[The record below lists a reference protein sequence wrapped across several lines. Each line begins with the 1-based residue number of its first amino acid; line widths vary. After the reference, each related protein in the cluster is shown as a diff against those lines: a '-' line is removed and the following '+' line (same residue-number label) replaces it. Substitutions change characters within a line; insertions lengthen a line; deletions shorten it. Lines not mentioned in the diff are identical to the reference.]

1 MVDPTMPTLENHAES
16 SSDEEDDEVGAPA
29 AEEQPSSPTE
39 NSKQKK
45 KKKKNKKKKAKS
57 ADADGGIGS
66 ETTAATNSSSANAP
80 SSNRQMSIEELLRQ
94 LAVQEQPQ
102 KKTMED
108 YKFWKT
114 QPVTKFDEK
123 IDDEGPI
130 EGDKTPDDIPNTPY
144 PLLNEFEWDTMDL
157 ANPDVIKEIFDLL
170 YGNYVEDSDSTFRFN
185 YSPRFLD
192 WALRAPDFRPE
203 WHVGVRVSGTKK
215 LVAFISG
222 IPVRLRVRNTT
233 ITAAEINFLCIHKKL
248 RSKRLAPLLIKEV
261 TRRVNKQGIWQAL
274 YTAGVVLPKPVST
287 CRYYHRSLNWSKLN
301 EVGFSPLPPGTTKA
315 KMIAKYKLPINT
327 SIPGLR
333 LMRRDDI
340 GQVYDLLVA
349 YLNKFELAPVFGKE
363 ELLHWL
369 MHDYGTESV
378 SNDEKDK
385 DRVVWAY
392 VVENADG
399 LITDLVSFY
408 SLPSTVIGNPTHDNL
423 LAAYQFYYA
432 STAGLAL
439 PRTHPE
445 CATLLKNR
453 LLVLF
458 NDALVLA
465 KNLGFDVFNAL
476 TLLDNPLFLDDI
488 KFGAGDGYLNYYLFN
503 YKAFPIDGGY
513 REDGKLE
520 VEKRSGVGVI
530 ML

>member
-1 MVDPTMPTLENHAES
+1 MVDPTTPTLENQAES
-16 SSDEEDDEVGAPA
+16 SSDEEDEEVEASRV
-29 AEEQPSSPTE
+29 EEQASTPTE
-39 NSKQKK
+39 SSKQKK
-45 KKKKNKKKKAKS
+45 KKKKSKKKKAKN
-57 ADADGGIGS
+57 AVEDGRVDS
-66 ETTAATNSSSANAP
+66 DTTVAASSSFVSAP
-80 SSNRQMSIEELLRQ
+80 TTNTKSIEELLRQ
-94 LAVQEQPQ
+94 LAIQEQPQ
-102 KKTMED
+102 KKTMDD

-114 QPVTKFDEK
+114 QPVTKFDER

-130 EGDKTPDDIPNTPY
+130 ESSKTPDDIPDSPY
-144 PLLNEFEWDTMDL
+144 PLLKEFEWDTMDL
-157 ANPDVIKEIFDLL
+157 TNPDVIKEIFDLL
-170 YGNYVEDSDSTFRFN
+170 YANYVEDSDSTFRFN

-192 WALRAPDFRPE
+192 WALRAPDFRPD
-203 WHVGVRVSGTKK
+203 WHVGVRVAGTKK

-222 IPVRLRVRNTT
+222 IPVHLRVRNTT
-233 ITAAEINFLCIHKKL
+233 IPATEINFLCIHKKL

-287 CRYYHRSLNWSKLN
+287 CRYYHRSLNWPKLN
-301 EVGFSPLPPGTTKA
+301 EVGFSPLPQGMTKA
-315 KMIAKYKLPINT
+315 KMIAKYKLPIST
-327 SIPGLR
+327 SLPGLR

-349 YLNKFELAPVFGKE
+349 YLNKFELAPVFAKE

-378 SNDEKDK
+378 PNDEKDK
-385 DRVVWAY
+385 GRVVWAY

-399 LITDLVSFY
+399 VITDLVSFY
-408 SLPSTVIGNPTHDNL
+408 SLPSTVIGNPTYDNL
-423 LAAYQFYYA
+423 VAAYQFYYA

-439 PRTHPE
+439 PRMHPE

-453 LLVLF
+453 LLLLF
-458 NDALVLA
+458 NDALILA

-476 TLLDNPLFLDDI
+476 TLLDNPLFLDDL
-488 KFGAGDGYLNYYLFN
+488 KFGAGDGYLNYYMFN
-503 YKAFPIDGGY
+503 YKALPIDGGY
-513 REDGKLE
+513 CEDGTLE
-520 VEKRSGVGVI
+520 VEKRSGVAVI

>member
-1 MVDPTMPTLENHAES
+1 MVDATKPKVEDHAES
-16 SSDEEDDEVGAPA
+16 SSGEEDEE
-29 AEEQPSSPTE
+29 EERQLVDGQISTPTE
-39 NSKQKK
+39 SSKQKK
-45 KKKKNKKKKAKS
+45 KKKKSKKKRAKNGVV
-57 ADADGGIGS
+57 DGQVDS
-66 ETTAATNSSSANAP
+66 ETTVATGLSSASAATTNT
-80 SSNRQMSIEELLRQ
+80 RSIEDLLRK
-94 LAVQEQPQ
+94 LAIQEQPQ
-102 KKTMED
+102 KKSMAD
-108 YKFWKT
+108 YKFWRT

-130 EGDKTPDDIPNTPY
+130 DSCKTPDDIPDSPY
-144 PLLNEFEWDTMDL
+144 PLLKEFEWDTMDL
-157 ANPDVIKEIFDLL
+157 SNPDVIKEIFDLL
-170 YGNYVEDSDSTFRFN
+170 YANYVEDSDSTFRFN
-185 YSPRFLD
+185 YPPRFLD
-192 WALRAPDFRPE
+192 WALRAPDFRPD
-203 WHVGVRVSGTKK
+203 WHIGVRVAGTRK

-222 IPVRLRVRNTT
+222 IPVRLRVRNKT
-233 ITAAEINFLCIHKKL
+233 IPSAEINFLCIHKKL

-287 CRYYHRSLNWSKLN
+287 CRYYHRSLNWTKLN
-301 EVGFSPLPPGTTKA
+301 EVGFSPLPPGMTKA
-315 KMIAKYKLPINT
+315 KMIAKYKLPSIT

-349 YLNKFELAPVFGKE
+349 YLNKFELAPVFDKE

-378 SNDEKDK
+378 SNDEKDQN
-385 DRVVWAY
+385 RVVWAY

-399 LITDLVSFY
+399 VITDLVSFY
-408 SLPSTVIGNPTHDNL
+408 TLPSTIIGNPMHDNL
-423 LAAYQFYYA
+423 VAAYQFYYA

-445 CATLLKNR
+445 CTALLKNR

-458 NDALVLA
+458 NDALILA

-476 TLLDNPLFLDDI
+476 TLLDNPLFLDDL

-513 REDGKLE
+513 REDGKLDM
-520 VEKRSGVGVI
+520 EKRSGVAVI